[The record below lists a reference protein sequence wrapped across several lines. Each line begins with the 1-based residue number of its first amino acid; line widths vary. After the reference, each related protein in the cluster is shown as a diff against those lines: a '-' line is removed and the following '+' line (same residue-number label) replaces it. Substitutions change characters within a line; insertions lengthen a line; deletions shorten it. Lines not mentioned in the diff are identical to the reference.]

1 MFRPDYESARQH
13 YASMLADAEH
23 ARLVRRAR
31 KARKARKHD
40 GRSEYAEAGDRRP
53 PAVDF

>member
-31 KARKARKHD
+31 KVRKRD

>member
-23 ARLVRRAR
+23 TRLVNRAR
-31 KARKARKHD
+31 KVRKRN
-40 GRSEYAEAGDRRP
+40 GCSEYAEAGDRRP